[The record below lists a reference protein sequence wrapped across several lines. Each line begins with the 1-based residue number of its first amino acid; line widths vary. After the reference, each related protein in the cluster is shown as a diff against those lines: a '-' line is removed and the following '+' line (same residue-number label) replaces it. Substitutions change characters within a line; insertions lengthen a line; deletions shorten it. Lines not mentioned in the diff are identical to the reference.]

1 MSDESSGSGDVRTS
15 ALSERERALLDFEQ
29 RAPASPGQ
37 KEAAVRREL
46 GLTTARYQQ
55 MLGSLLDRPAALA
68 YSPMLVGRLLR
79 LRDER
84 SRARA
89 ARSFGPT
96 DR

>member
-1 MSDESSGSGDVRTS
+1 VADESTGGRDVRTS
-15 ALSERERALLDFEQ
+15 ALSERDRALLDFEQ
-29 RAPASPGQ
+29 RAPASPGL

-46 GLTTARYQQ
+46 GLTTTRYQQ
-55 MLGSLLDRPAALA
+55 LLGSLVDEPAALA